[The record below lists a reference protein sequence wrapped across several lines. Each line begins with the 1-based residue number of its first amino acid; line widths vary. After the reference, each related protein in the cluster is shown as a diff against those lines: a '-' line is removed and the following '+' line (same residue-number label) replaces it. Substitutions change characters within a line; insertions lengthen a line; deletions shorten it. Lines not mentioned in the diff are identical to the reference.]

1 MSKMNKGE
9 LRIGQMEIH
18 MDETRRKVEEK
29 LETARIYKF
38 LGMVRREV
46 RMTSGSEPRY
56 HGTTNRIGKATEAAA
71 VWNADQEERMR
82 NAYEDVERAVGSLP
96 DKQQEIIRLRYLSS
110 LDGEMDFQVCQE
122 VHLSERTYRRV
133 KAKAIVNLALA
144 LRLEEWKFAE

>member
-1 MSKMNKGE
+1 
-9 LRIGQMEIH
+9 
-18 MDETRRKVEEK
+18 
-29 LETARIYKF
+29 
-38 LGMVRREV
+38 
-46 RMTSGSEPRY
+46 
-56 HGTTNRIGKATEAAA
+56 
-71 VWNADQEERMR
+71 MR